1 MQRASASADEHP
13 SRRRGVDHPSGGS
26 TGERTHRQGNGSIAQ
41 KMEKE
46 KMSSCGEEANRGR
59 HTWDWNKRHVRGCWR
74 GTPLDVEYVVRHG
87 EGNKSC
93 RGLERVAQDGSV
105 LKGAG
110 RPQVQVQRL
119 QSKCQA
125 RFFRACALFTGHNGS
140 LTDNELFPLKPCQN
154 KLARRLFALMKRN
167 WDSEPRKQHIPTKEL
182 DRKLGVVPI
191 TMELSH

>member
-41 KMEKE
+41 NLEKE
-46 KMSSCGEEANRGR
+46 KMSSCGEEADRGR
-59 HTWDWNKRHVRGCWR
+59 HTGDWNKQHVRGCWR

-87 EGNKSC
+87 EANKSC
-93 RGLERVAQDGSV
+93 RSLERVAQDGSG

-119 QSKCQA
+119 QSKSA
-125 RFFRACALFTGHNGS
+125 RHASFGLVRFCRTQWKPHRPR
-140 LTDNELFPLKPCQN
+140 TFPAEGMP
-154 KLARRLFALMKRN
+154 
-167 WDSEPRKQHIPTKEL
+167 E
-182 DRKLGVVPI
+182 
-191 TMELSH
+191 